1 MSCLTLQVGNLSLY
15 GPFNGSPQ
23 LKATPYPLA
32 GSYSGSFGSYGGNGA
47 LGSSFGS
54 YSDGT
59 GMSVTYPAAPN
70 GQMSFLG
77 GSLDANWLW
86 LSASHM
92 QGLGQGFGHSQL
104 GMSPSGQPCSLSL
117 GGSPSHQFPA
127 SHFQASPGSQYT
139 TSPGTK
145 LPNVLLF
152 VCWQLKF
159 TNHGWSHN
167 LLLLHVLKLSRLWSQ
182 SFPVQCMSIFSLAF
196 IGETL
201 LCEGQAIPLFHT
213 CRLQSLIL
221 FCFFLFHNFL
231 VITF

>member
-1 MSCLTLQVGNLSLY
+1 MMTLIKMSCLTLQVGNLSLY

-47 LGSSFGS
+47 LDSSFGS

-77 GSLDANWLW
+77 GYLDANWLW

-145 LPNVLLF
+145 LPKV
-152 VCWQLKF
+152 
-159 TNHGWSHN
+159 
-167 LLLLHVLKLSRLWSQ
+167 
-182 SFPVQCMSIFSLAF
+182 
-196 IGETL
+196 
-201 LCEGQAIPLFHT
+201 
-213 CRLQSLIL
+213 
-221 FCFFLFHNFL
+221 
-231 VITF
+231 